1 MKNLLL
7 VSIVMIILGVVALTY
22 QGITYTTTEKAIDI
36 GPLQITAE
44 RTHTIPL
51 RMLETK
57 YRPEH
62 IFHILRKLSS
72 TSLDILDDFPGDIRI
87 LWKRLQRG
95 EINIPIQHNID
106 AKGIEPLRKTLNTTF
121 NRLGN
126 AILTAAVLITSSNL
140 IASDLS
146 PKIWGIPALGLI
158 GLVWGVWMCFRHALS
173 TRRSDGL

>member
-1 MKNLLL
+1 
-7 VSIVMIILGVVALTY
+7 
-22 QGITYTTTEKAIDI
+22 
-36 GPLQITAE
+36 
-44 RTHTIPL
+44 
-51 RMLETK
+51 MLETK

-62 IFHILRKLSS
+62 IYHILRKLSS

-95 EINIPIQHNID
+95 EINIPIQHKID
-106 AKGIEPLRKTLNTTF
+106 SEGIEPLRKTLNTTF

-146 PKIWGIPALGLI
+146 PKIWGIPVIGLI
-158 GLVWGVWMCFRHALS
+158 GLACGVWMGLRHALS

>member
-1 MKNLLL
+1 MKGSFYLGIKALSQIEAIGRELNPNLNFVVIGEPYAIKLL
-7 VSIVMIILGVVALTY
+7 EL
-22 QGITYTTTEKAIDI
+22 
-36 GPLQITAE
+36 
-44 RTHTIPL
+44 
-51 RMLETK
+51 K

-95 EINIPIQHNID
+95 EINIPIQHKID
-106 AKGIEPLRKTLNTTF
+106 SKGFEPLRKTLNTTF

-126 AILTAAVLITSSNL
+126 AILAAAVLICSTNL
-140 IASDLS
+140 ICSDLS

-158 GLVWGVWMCFRHALS
+158 GLAWGVWMCLRHALS

>member
-1 MKNLLL
+1 MKG
-7 VSIVMIILGVVALTY
+7 SFYLGIKALSQIEAIGRELNPKLNFVVIGQPY
-22 QGITYTTTEKAIDI
+22 AI
-36 GPLQITAE
+36 
-44 RTHTIPL
+44 

-95 EINIPIQHNID
+95 EINSPIQHNID

-126 AILTAAVLITSSNL
+126 AILTAAVLICSTSL
-140 IASDLS
+140 IRSDLS
-146 PKIWGIPALGLI
+146 PKIWGIPAIGII
-158 GLVWGVWMCFRHALS
+158 GLGWGVWMGLRHAIS

>member
-1 MKNLLL
+1 LIRA
-7 VSIVMIILGVVALTY
+7 S
-22 QGITYTTTEKAIDI
+22 
-36 GPLQITAE
+36 
-44 RTHTIPL
+44 RFL
-51 RMLETK
+51 RPSK

-72 TSLDILDDFPGDIRI
+72 TTLDILDDFPGDIRI

-95 EINIPIQHNID
+95 EINIPIEHKID
-106 AKGIEPLRKTLNTTF
+106 SEGFEPLRKTLNTTF

-126 AILTAAVLITSSNL
+126 AILAAAVLIGSTN
-140 IASDLS
+140 IIRSDLS

-158 GLVWGVWMCFRHALS
+158 GLAWGVWMCFRHALF